1 MVNFIVLDHPV
12 FLLGLDQTNAYCK
25 VASINTS
32 CLEAPF
38 TVYRLL
44 MKGTFNVYLLYPLKK
59 NLISKFVTHINF
71 YDFRVYYG
79 QKIIFLN
86 TVLHL
91 LLQHYTLATMH
102 CTVTVTNGVGTIDTS
117 SDGILDIK
125 IKAI

>member
-1 MVNFIVLDHPV
+1 MSI
-12 FLLGLDQTNAYCK
+12 YC
-25 VASINTS
+25 NL
-32 CLEAPF
+32 C
-38 TVYRLL
+38 
-44 MKGTFNVYLLYPLKK
+44 KK
-59 NLISKFVTHINF
+59 KLISKLVTHINV
-71 YDFRVYYG
+71 YDFTVYYG
-79 QKIIFLN
+79 QNFIFWN